1 MDFLEKLPI
10 VSGACFLIGLF
21 LMAGGIRIIR
31 DGRYLFV
38 SRYTSPDKWQK
49 PKLLRGK
56 NVIPHGIGY
65 IFVGL
70 LFVILAIAVYSEGL

>member
-21 LMAGGIRIIR
+21 LIVGGIRIIR
-31 DGRYLFV
+31 DKKYLFV

-49 PKLLRGK
+49 PQLLKGK
-56 NVIPHGIGY
+56 NAIPHGIGY
-65 IFVGL
+65 IFGGL
-70 LFVILAIAVYSEGL
+70 LFVILAVAMHSVGL